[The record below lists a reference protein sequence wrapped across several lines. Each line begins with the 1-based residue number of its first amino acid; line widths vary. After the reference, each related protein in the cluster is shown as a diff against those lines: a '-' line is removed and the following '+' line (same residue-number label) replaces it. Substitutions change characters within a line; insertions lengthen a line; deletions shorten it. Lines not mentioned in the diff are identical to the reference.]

1 LRARTVWE
9 EKLLSSSLLFLCEFI
24 QEYVEQSYTVAG
36 GPLPYAGRTSHVD
49 VQPLSTISEIA
60 LGERE
65 GWRERIVKRWEIRNE
80 RGGKIRKREK
90 EVHNE

>member
-1 LRARTVWE
+1 
-9 EKLLSSSLLFLCEFI
+9 
-24 QEYVEQSYTVAG
+24 
-36 GPLPYAGRTSHVD
+36 
-49 VQPLSTISEIA
+49 VQPFSTISEIA

-90 EVHNE
+90 EVQNE